1 MTEQQIYLK
10 IESFL
15 KYADKQLLDAVSL
28 PGGRIRLFA
37 ANPESYNCNYAVIN
51 QWLDVDETIEAA
63 EEEFAG
69 RDIFP
74 CRFYGAPDSVELEQL
89 RPAFIRHGY
98 SIKVL
103 EEIHMM
109 ALCQW
114 KKDSCCCEYSTYWQ
128 QQELTPEEKT
138 FVLDS
143 VEGEYA
149 LFHIQRQLRRGCG
162 KMLFAQKGQTIVGA
176 LLYTTQ
182 GDTVMISDDYTPL
195 DYAKKELVEQLVCL
209 SVQQCRTEQ
218 KELLFARVK
227 GKQAFALYET
237 MGFSP
242 VKMTP
247 LWWAVKGA
255 LPPWLEK
262 QS

>member
-69 RDIFP
+69 REIFS

-138 FVLDS
+138 FVLDTNILIQAP
-143 VEGEYA
+143 YA
-149 LFHIQRQLRRGCG
+149 LNCFNC
-162 KMLFAQKGQTIVGA
+162 
-176 LLYTTQ
+176 Y
-182 GDTVMISDDYTPL
+182 S
-195 DYAKKELVEQLVCL
+195 
-209 SVQQCRTEQ
+209 S
-218 KELLFARVK
+218 
-227 GKQAFALYET
+227 
-237 MGFSP
+237 
-242 VKMTP
+242 
-247 LWWAVKGA
+247 
-255 LPPWLEK
+255 
-262 QS
+262 